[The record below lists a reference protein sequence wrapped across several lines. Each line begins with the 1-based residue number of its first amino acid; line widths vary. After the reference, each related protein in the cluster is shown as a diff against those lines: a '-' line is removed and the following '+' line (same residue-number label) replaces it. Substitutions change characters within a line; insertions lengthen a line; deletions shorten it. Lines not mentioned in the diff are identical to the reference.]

1 MLYVNAPLTPRP
13 HASDKTYLSILSI
26 GPNLEGKLSSDNRP
40 YCCSRMVSLN
50 QPEIPSSPP
59 SRVPKPACH
68 LFIIPAQSSNPAQD
82 PSHEPIPWSHDPS
95 PWLINKHAVSLNHA
109 PHQGDKHPASSPLW
123 IHHLWSLKPA
133 SNKRDIPPSLDPP
146 SQTKFLDIYWPAA

>member
-40 YCCSRMVSLN
+40 YCCSRMGSFH

-59 SRVPKPACH
+59 SRVPKPAFSF
-68 LFIIPAQSSNPAQD
+68 LSQPRRVTQPMIPPMSL
-82 PSHEPIPWSHDPS
+82 SHDPS
-95 PWLINKHAVSLNHA
+95 P
-109 PHQGDKHPASSPLW
+109 
-123 IHHLWSLKPA
+123 
-133 SNKRDIPPSLDPP
+133 
-146 SQTKFLDIYWPAA
+146 